1 MTTGGKRAGRIAP
14 WVPSRSAH
22 DKVMRVWKI
31 WRKTNPWRW
40 RKDRQK
46 SVMLTHFLLYLFLW
60 LMLLSILF
68 RRRKWDRILKQTKRY
83 PDSGQER
90 KQCSPL
96 NKYVGINHSSLF
108 FTGFLVLARWYLL
121 LLLPFSACAQ
131 NLILYEHW
139 TFKTGTRYI
148 NELFS
153 CRT

>member
-1 MTTGGKRAGRIAP
+1 MDSEPSSTQTG
-14 WVPSRSAH
+14 AH
-22 DKVMRVWKI
+22 DISDDPPSSAIRLKWDPPVSNGEASGKAGANGIQTEIYQVWKI

-108 FTGFLVLARWYLL
+108 FTGFLVLARWYL
-121 LLLPFSACAQ
+121 
-131 NLILYEHW
+131 
-139 TFKTGTRYI
+139 
-148 NELFS
+148 
-153 CRT
+153 

>member
-1 MTTGGKRAGRIAP
+1 MTTGGKEGGENSSLGSIQIR
-14 WVPSRSAH
+14 H

-46 SVMLTHFLLYLFLW
+46 SVLLTHFLLYLFLW

-108 FTGFLVLARWYLL
+108 FYWFPSARPLIFITFA
-121 LLLPFSACAQ
+121 PFFSLRTKPHTLWTLNFQ
-131 NLILYEHW
+131 NGHSILKWIILI
-139 TFKTGTRYI
+139 
-148 NELFS
+148 
-153 CRT
+153 